1 VELTSLGRYF
11 GTDDCLCCN
20 QSPNDDGNPPYT
32 MTDVLQK
39 IIAKSTMHQITLLVW
54 LAVYGVALI
63 LT

>member
-1 VELTSLGRYF
+1 MELTSLGRYF
-11 GTDDCLCCN
+11 GTDDCEYHN

-39 IIAKSTMHQITLLVW
+39 IIAKSTMHQISFLVW
-54 LAVYGVALI
+54 HAVYGVVLI